1 MMAEVQAMK
10 TPLTVKLPPD
20 LGQVAFAG
28 CRGSDALGADSGW
41 R

>member
-1 MMAEVQAMK
+1 MMAEVQAMS

-20 LGQVAFAG
+20 LGQVAFVLQG
-28 CRGSDALGADSGW
+28 QWCSGRRSGW